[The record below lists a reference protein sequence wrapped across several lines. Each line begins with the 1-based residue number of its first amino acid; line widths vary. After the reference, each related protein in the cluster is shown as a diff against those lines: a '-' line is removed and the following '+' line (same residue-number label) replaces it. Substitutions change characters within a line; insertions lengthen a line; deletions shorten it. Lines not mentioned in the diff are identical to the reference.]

1 MTPQAAADVHQAAFA
16 AGTPCGGSVLALT
29 SHGSAGAG
37 PQSIAAV
44 TPQVAAAMMS
54 QGSAGATHENTVTA
68 GSQTVEAATPKPS
81 VNGGSAAAANLEP
94 VAVEALLP
102 ALRSRLL
109 YEKVGN
115 RREPRENG

>member
-37 PQSIAAV
+37 PRSIAAV

-68 GSQTVEAATPKPS
+68 GSQTVEAATPKPP
-81 VNGGSAAAANLEP
+81 VNGGAP
-94 VAVEALLP
+94 R
-102 ALRSRLL
+102 LRNWSLSRSKPCCLRCRGRLL
-109 YEKVGN
+109 CEEV
-115 RREPRENG
+115 RHR